1 MSTTPSPVPS
11 DFLPSIRKRLSG
23 FGFGLSQFDSK
34 NLDTS
39 KGNADQH
46 RGFYRDKL
54 PISGEILPEVEK
66 SLAHACQRLGVPRS
80 SVHAFVRASAE
91 MNAVCY
97 SSIRGAAVIEIN
109 AGIIECLS
117 PEELTYVI
125 GHELGHYILP
135 IRSISVRR
143 NGHTFPASYED
154 ARISRDTELT
164 MDRFGLLA
172 CGDFKHA
179 GSAILKMQSGLSSR
193 HIRSDLAAFI
203 QNSRLAIEVEPSEEE
218 IGSSHPPEFVRL
230 RALNAF
236 VMSDEFRKALGK
248 EGGRPI
254 AEINEG
260 IRKDLDRAIDS
271 FADKIMEEALAR
283 LALSIAAF
291 MVANRV
297 KIDASTLCREGVQI
311 DRDRIKNLAANWS
324 QMSES
329 QRHEAFAKRL
339 EEIIPSCV
347 KSCPRRTYA
356 YVYGIIAE
364 QAGSPL
370 SDLCANI
377 KVGLDKARLN
387 HLEA

>member
-1 MSTTPSPVPS
+1 MSTRPSASPA
-11 DFLPSIRKRLSG
+11 DFLPLIRKRLAG
-23 FGFGLSQFDSK
+23 FGFGSSQFDSK
-34 NLDTS
+34 NVDTS

-66 SLAHACQRLGVPRS
+66 SLVDACLRLGLPRS
-80 SVHAFVRASAE
+80 SVHAFVRASAD

-97 SSIRGAAVIEIN
+97 SGIRGAAVIEIN
-109 AGIIECLS
+109 AGVIECLS

-143 NGHTFPASYED
+143 NRHTFPASHED
-154 ARISRDTELT
+154 ARISRENELT

-203 QNSRLAIEVEPSEEE
+203 QNSRLAIEVEPGEDE

-248 EGGRPI
+248 EGGQPI

-271 FADKIMEEALAR
+271 FADKIMEEALGR
-283 LALSIAAF
+283 LALAIAAF

-297 KIDASTLCREGVQI
+297 KVDAASLCREGVRI
-311 DRDRIKNLAANWS
+311 DRERIKNVAANWS
-324 QMSES
+324 QMPEE
-329 QRHEAFAKRL
+329 QRVQAFEKRL
-339 EEIIPSCV
+339 SEVVGDCV
-347 KSCPRRTYA
+347 RSCPRRTTA
-356 YVYGIIAE
+356 YLDGLIAALSGTATSE
-364 QAGSPL
+364 VCIRVKDAFAEALRAHL
-370 SDLCANI
+370 SD
-377 KVGLDKARLN
+377 
-387 HLEA
+387 

>member
-1 MSTTPSPVPS
+1 MSTPPSALPA
-11 DFLPSIRKRLSG
+11 DFLPLIRKRLAG
-23 FGFGLSQFDSK
+23 FGFGSSQFDSK

-46 RGFYRDKL
+46 RGFYRDKM

-66 SLAHACQRLGVPRS
+66 SLVNACLRLGVPRS
-80 SVHAFVRASAE
+80 SVHAFVRASAD

-109 AGIIECLS
+109 AGVIECLS
-117 PEELTYVI
+117 SEELTYVI

-135 IRSISVRR
+135 IRSMSVQR
-143 NGHTFPASYED
+143 NGHMFPASFED
-154 ARISRDTELT
+154 ARISRDNELT

-203 QNSRLAIEVEPSEEE
+203 QNSRLAIEVEPGEDE

-248 EGGRPI
+248 EGGQPI

-271 FADKIMEEALAR
+271 FADKIMEEAIGR
-283 LALSIAAF
+283 LALAIAAF
-291 MVANRV
+291 MVANLV
-297 KIDASTLCREGVQI
+297 KVDAAKLSREGVQLE
-311 DRDRIKNLAANWS
+311 RDRVKNLAANWS
-324 QMSES
+324 QMSDD
-329 QRHEAFAKRL
+329 QRREAFAKRL
-339 EEIIPSCV
+339 SDIIPACV
-347 KSCPRRTYA
+347 RCCPRRTYA
-356 YVYGIIAE
+356 YLEGLMVDFSGTPIA
-364 QAGSPL
+364 
-370 SDLCANI
+370 DVCANI
-377 KVGLDKARLN
+377 KVGLDEASRT
-387 HLEA
+387 HLSA

>member
-11 DFLPSIRKRLSG
+11 DFLPSIRKRLAG
-23 FGFGLSQFDSK
+23 FGFGSSQFDSK

-54 PISGEILPEVEK
+54 PISGEILPEVEN
-66 SLAHACQRLGVPRS
+66 SLTHACQRLGVPRS
-80 SVHAFVRASAE
+80 SVHAFVAASAE

-97 SSIRGAAVIEIN
+97 SSIRGAVVIEIN
-109 AGIIECLS
+109 AGVIECLS

-135 IRSISVRR
+135 IRSMSVRR
-143 NGHTFPASYED
+143 NGHAVPASYED
-154 ARISRDTELT
+154 ARISRDIELT

-203 QNSRLAIEVEPSEEE
+203 QNSRLAIEVEPGEDE

-254 AEINEG
+254 AEINDG

-283 LALSIAAF
+283 LATAIAAF
-291 MVANRV
+291 CVASRIKVESSKMNRQ
-297 KIDASTLCREGVQI
+297 GVQLELE
-311 DRDRIKNLAANWS
+311 KVKSLASGWS

-329 QRHEAFAKRL
+329 DRGEAFAKRL
-339 EEIIPSCV
+339 SEVIRVCIRT
-347 KSCPRRTYA
+347 CPRRTYA
-356 YVYGIIAE
+356 YVDGIIAE
-364 QAGSPL
+364 MAGTPIA
-370 SDLCANI
+370 DICANI
-377 KVGLDKARLN
+377 RVGLDEARRN
-387 HLEA
+387 HFEA

>member
-1 MSTTPSPVPS
+1 MSTPPAASPA
-11 DFLPSIRKRLSG
+11 DFLPSIRKRLAG
-23 FGFGLSQFDSK
+23 FGFGSSQFNSK

-66 SLAHACQRLGVPRS
+66 SLMDACVRLGVPRS

-97 SSIRGAAVIEIN
+97 SGIRGAAVIEIN
-109 AGIIECLS
+109 AGVIECLS

-135 IRSISVRR
+135 IRSMSVRR
-143 NGHTFPASYED
+143 NGHTFPASFED
-154 ARISRDTELT
+154 ARISRDNELT

-203 QNSRLAIEVEPSEEE
+203 QNSRLAIEVEPGEDE

-248 EGGRPI
+248 EGGQPI

-271 FADKIMEEALAR
+271 FADKIMEEALGR
-283 LALSIAAF
+283 LALAIAAF

-297 KIDASTLCREGVQI
+297 KVDAATLCRDGVQL
-311 DRDRIKNLAANWS
+311 DRDRVRGLAANLS
-324 QMSES
+324 QMSEDK
-329 QRHEAFAKRL
+329 RLEAFANRL
-339 EEIIPSCV
+339 SDVIPRCV
-347 KSCPRRTYA
+347 VACPRRTYA
-356 YVYGIIAE
+356 YLDALISGVAGEAIADISGKIKSE
-364 QAGSPL
+364 MEEARRKHL
-370 SDLCANI
+370 SA
-377 KVGLDKARLN
+377 
-387 HLEA
+387 

>member
-1 MSTTPSPVPS
+1 MSKTPSASPA
-11 DFLPSIRKRLSG
+11 DFLPSIRKRLAG
-23 FGFGLSQFDSK
+23 FGFGSSQFDSK

-66 SLAHACQRLGVPRS
+66 SLVDACVRLGVPRS

-97 SSIRGAAVIEIN
+97 SGIRGAAVIEIN
-109 AGIIECLS
+109 AGVIECLS

-135 IRSISVRR
+135 IRSVSVRR
-143 NGHTFPASYED
+143 NGHVFPASFED
-154 ARISRDTELT
+154 ARISRDNELT

-203 QNSRLAIEVEPSEEE
+203 QNSRLAIEVEPGEDE

-236 VMSDEFRKALGK
+236 VMSDVFRKAAGK
-248 EGGRPI
+248 EGGQPI
-254 AEINEG
+254 ADINEG

-271 FADKIMEEALAR
+271 FADKIMDEALGR
-283 LALSIAAF
+283 LALAIAAF

-297 KIDASTLCREGVQI
+297 KIDVAKLSREGVQLE
-311 DRDRIKNLAANWS
+311 RDRVKNLAANWS
-324 QMSES
+324 QMPDT
-329 QRHEAFAKRL
+329 QRGEAFSKRL
-339 EEIIPSCV
+339 SEIVPVCV
-347 KSCPRRTYA
+347 RSCPRRTYA
-356 YVYGIIAE
+356 YLHGLIGEFDGTPIANVCSGIKGDMDEAI
-364 QAGSPL
+364 
-370 SDLCANI
+370 
-377 KVGLDKARLN
+377 RN
-387 HLEA
+387 HLSA

>member
-1 MSTTPSPVPS
+1 MSTTPSASPA
-11 DFLPSIRKRLSG
+11 DFLPLIRKRLAG
-23 FGFGLSQFDSK
+23 FGFGSSQFDSK

-39 KGNADQH
+39 KGDTDQH
-46 RGFYRDKL
+46 RGFYRGKL

-66 SLAHACQRLGVPRS
+66 SLADACRRLGIPRS
-80 SVHAFVRASAE
+80 SVHAFVCPSSE

-97 SSIRGAAVIEIN
+97 SGIRGAAVIEIN
-109 AGIIECLS
+109 AGVIECLS

-135 IRSISVRR
+135 IRSTVIRR
-143 NGHTFPASYED
+143 NGHALPASFED
-154 ARISRDTELT
+154 ARISRDNELT

-203 QNSRLAIEVEPSEEE
+203 QNSRLAIEVEPGEDE
-218 IGSSHPPEFVRL
+218 IGASHPPEFVRL

-248 EGGRPI
+248 EGGQPI

-271 FADKIMEEALAR
+271 FADKIMEDAIGR
-283 LALSIAAF
+283 LAVAIAAF

-297 KIDASTLCREGVQI
+297 KVDTAALCRDGVQL
-311 DRDRIKNLAANWS
+311 DRDRVRGLAANLS
-324 QMSES
+324 QMSED
-329 QRHEAFAKRL
+329 KRL
-339 EEIIPSCV
+339 MAFSGRLSELIMRCV
-347 KSCPRRTYA
+347 VACPRRTFA
-356 YVYGIIAE
+356 YLDSLISGVAGEAIADVAAKIKSKME
-364 QAGSPL
+364 EEATKHL
-370 SDLCANI
+370 SA
-377 KVGLDKARLN
+377 
-387 HLEA
+387 